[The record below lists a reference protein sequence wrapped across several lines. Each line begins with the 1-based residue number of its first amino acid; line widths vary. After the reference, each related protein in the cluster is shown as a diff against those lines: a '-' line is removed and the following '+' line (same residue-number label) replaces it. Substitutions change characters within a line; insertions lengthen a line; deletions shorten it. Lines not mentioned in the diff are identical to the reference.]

1 MSVEISVIL
10 IMGFI
15 IIYAILIQ
23 VYTVLFRIT
32 GLTKEKAKFQ
42 VTSLLT
48 NSGFTTTESE
58 IIAEDKTR
66 RKIARA
72 AMITG
77 YSFSVLI
84 VSLVI
89 NLLLKLRDD
98 VQTNTLY
105 VIGIAFAIFLV
116 SFIFLKIPFVS
127 KFLEKII
134 ETIGGKII
142 SKGRVDN
149 LVTPLD
155 VYGKDA
161 IVEVFIHHLP
171 EFMVDKTLNDCK
183 LKDLYGMNV
192 LMIKRS
198 NDVISV
204 TKDTIIEKNDI
215 IIVFGPY
222 KKIKEIFIKK

>member
-134 ETIGGKII
+134 ETVGGKII
-142 SKGRVDN
+142 SRGRVDN
-149 LVTPLD
+149 VVTPLD